1 MEIKASLGKYTVYA
15 SDYCKLDSDVFKGGG
30 TNETE
35 ILQAILNKAKEWGR
49 VKLIMDGAAL
59 ISGLTI
65 YSNTTIECL
74 DGSCGF
80 FLESGS
86 DNAILRNAEFSKT
99 EYTCVNVT
107 LSGGTYNHNSVGQN
121 PCFPENDWL
130 PENEGCNSTLVP
142 FKFFGVKNFKMTDI
156 TIVDQKRYALLMG
169 NWENVYMENIGIP
182 LPNFVPNS
190 NQDGLHFHAPGKNI
204 VLKNIY
210 GRTGDDFIAINGD
223 EGDRVSD
230 IDGVTIDGVYLNGST
245 QGIRLLCRERGTFKN
260 VYINNVQGTVDSF
273 AFYIGPWFY
282 GDERSAGFDGFSGK
296 FSNINIENVNLT
308 MTNPVYTYNQQQLFS
323 IGGDIENISIRNVTA
338 RSNQSNF
345 RVLSLREGHLQY
357 RNGFWGK
364 SPTDIN
370 EIFVDGVYVK
380 GTDENVKF
388 DKLFAV
394 EGVTKV
400 ARLTVNNVTA
410 ETASCENALLTIDE
424 SAKVNELN
432 IRSIRAK
439 GFDKIIK
446 GKENCTEIYENDI
459 KLNS

>member
-15 SDYCKLDSDVFKGGG
+15 SDYCKLDSNVLLGGG

-59 ISGLTI
+59 VSGLYI
-65 YSNTTIECL
+65 HSNTTIECL

-107 LSGGTYNHNSVGQN
+107 LKGGTYNHNSPGQN
-121 PCFPENDWL
+121 PWFPENDWL
-130 PENEGCNSTLVP
+130 PENEFCNSPLVP

-156 TIVDQKRYALLMG
+156 TIIDQKRYALLMG
-169 NWENVYMENIGIP
+169 NWEDVYMENIGIP

-190 NQDGLHFHAPGKNI
+190 NQDGLHFHAPGKNL
-204 VLKNIY
+204 VLKNIH

-245 QGIRLLCRERGTFKN
+245 QGIRLLCRERGIFKN
-260 VYINNVQGTVDSF
+260 VYINNIQGEVDSF
-273 AFYIGPWFY
+273 AFYINPWFY
-282 GDERSAGFDGFSGK
+282 GDEKSPDFEGYSGK
-296 FSNINIENVNLT
+296 FSNITIENVNLT
-308 MTNPVYTYNQQQLFS
+308 MNDPVYTYNEQQLFS
-323 IGGDIENISIRNVTA
+323 IGGDIENLSIRNVSA
-338 RSNQSNF
+338 RSNTKNF
-345 RVLSLREGHLQY
+345 RFLSLREGHATILKD
-357 RNGFWGK
+357 RLGL
-364 SPTDIN
+364 SPSNIKN
-370 EIFVDGVYVK
+370 ISVDGVYVK
-380 GTDENVKF
+380 GSDDVVKF

-394 EGVTKV
+394 EGITNVEQ
-400 ARLTVNNVTA
+400 LTIKNVTA
-410 ETASCENALLTIDE
+410 ETADCDNAFLTIDDT
-424 SAKVNELN
+424 AKVNELN
-432 IRSIRAK
+432 VNLLRAK
-439 GFDKIIK
+439 GFKEVIK
-446 GKENCTEIYENDI
+446 GKENCGKINEADI
-459 KLNS
+459 KLN

>member
-15 SDYCKLDSDVFKGGG
+15 SDYCKLDSNVLLGGG

-35 ILQAILNKAKEWGR
+35 ILQAILNKAREWGR

-59 ISGLTI
+59 VSGLYI
-65 YSNTTIECL
+65 HSNTTIECL

-99 EYTCVNVT
+99 EYTCVNVI
-107 LSGGTYNHNSVGQN
+107 LKGGTYNHNSPGQN
-121 PCFPENDWL
+121 PWFPENDWL

-142 FKFFGVKNFKMTDI
+142 FKFFGVKNFKMTAI
-156 TIVDQKRYALLMG
+156 TIIDQKRYALLMG
-169 NWENVYMENIGIP
+169 NWEDVYMENIGIP

-190 NQDGLHFHAPGKNI
+190 NQDGLHFHAPGKNL
-204 VLKNIY
+204 VLKNIH

-230 IDGVTIDGVYLNGST
+230 IDGVTIDGVYLKGST

-260 VYINNVQGTVDSF
+260 VYINNIQGEVDSF
-273 AFYIGPWFY
+273 AFYINPWFY
-282 GDERSAGFDGFSGK
+282 GDEKSPDFEGYSGK
-296 FSNINIENVNLT
+296 FSNITIENVNLT
-308 MTNPVYTYNQQQLFS
+308 MKDPVYTYNEQCLFC
-323 IGGDIENISIRNVTA
+323 IGGDIENMRIRNVTA
-338 RSNQSNF
+338 HSNQSNF
-345 RVLSLREGHLQY
+345 RLLTLREGYACNDIGRL
-357 RNGFWGK
+357 GA
-364 SPTDIN
+364 SPSDIK
-370 EIFVDGVYVK
+370 EVFIDGVYAK

-400 ARLTVNNVTA
+400 ERLTVKNVTA
-410 ETASCENALLTIDE
+410 ETAKCDSAFLTVDDT
-424 SAKVNELN
+424 AKVNELN
-432 IRSIRAK
+432 MDSIRIK
-439 GFDKIIK
+439 GFKEAIK
-446 GKENCTEIYENDI
+446 GENNCGGISKNDI
-459 KLNS
+459 KEK